1 MKSNKTGFVF
11 VFKML
16 PRRKCKICKRRP
28 TREGGKYCE
37 SCVLVY
43 VRLICSALRDCVTY
57 AFSTYDGREV
67 KFNIKYCDPLRI
79 LPEALKYHYRFRRYS
94 LLEKHDFDR
103 SYTFVD
109 SEVVERP
116 DYIVRVLS
124 RKKRRVK
131 LKGMLEKYWS

>member
-1 MKSNKTGFVF
+1 MNDNKTGFVF
-11 VFKML
+11 AFRML
-16 PRRKCKICKRRP
+16 PRKKCPICRRRP

-43 VRLICSALRDCVTY
+43 ARLVCCALRDCVTDVMFAY
-57 AFSTYDGREV
+57 NDGKVR
-67 KFNIKYCDPLRI
+67 FNLEYYDPLRM
-79 LPEALKYHYRFRRYS
+79 LPEALKYHYRFGRYS
-94 LLEKHDFDR
+94 LLEKHDFEK

-124 RKKRRVK
+124 KAKQKVK